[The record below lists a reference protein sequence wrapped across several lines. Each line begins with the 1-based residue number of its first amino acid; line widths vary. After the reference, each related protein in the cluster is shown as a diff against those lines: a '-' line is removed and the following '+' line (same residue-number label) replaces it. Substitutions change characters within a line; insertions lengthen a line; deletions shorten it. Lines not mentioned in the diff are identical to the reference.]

1 MTTTLGSIIYPTS
14 DAEEAKKVMTAL
26 FGKEP
31 EIDQPYY
38 VGYEVDGRQVGLD
51 PNGAARGMTGP
62 VPYWNVPDI
71 DATIAALE
79 AAGATVTQ
87 APTDVG
93 GGNLIATLT
102 DADGNTVGLS
112 QAP

>member
-1 MTTTLGSIIYPTS
+1 MATTLGSIIYPTS
-14 DAEEAKKVMTAL
+14 DVEAAKKALTAL
-26 FGKEP
+26 FGKQP
-31 EIDQPYY
+31 DIDEPYY

-51 PNGAARGMTGP
+51 PGGAAKGMTGP
-62 VPYWNVPDI
+62 VPYWNVADI

-79 AAGATVTQ
+79 ATGATVTQ

-93 GGNLIATLT
+93 GGNLIATVT
-102 DADGNTVGLS
+102 DADGNTIGLG